1 MNSAYIAIVLIG
13 LLSAVVSGN
22 NISAAVGTII
32 GSRIVSR
39 NFGLILGAGGFS
51 IGLIAEGRFLSNSLF
66 LIMPEKSSL
75 ILIVLGVSIVMFA
88 IATVARIPLSLIMAI
103 VGTSIGVGIKTG
115 YNYNTPYIILIIT
128 IWIIAPML
136 AIVSSY
142 FLNLNLNRIRIN
154 NIWLKARFYKL
165 FLVIISFITA
175 FALGANTFGLLA
187 SLGGSS
193 VLVIAV
199 MVIAIFAG
207 AAFMSGGVIRRVSQD
222 MYGMRYQNATVSL
235 LVSSLLVEGATL
247 FSLPLPSTQTLTS
260 SVFGTGL
267 SYKTKAM
274 HLKPFLIVVAMWI
287 ISPVLGI
294 VLGYAIA

>member
-128 IWIIAPML
+128 IWR
-136 AIVSSY
+136 SGY
-142 FLNLNLNRIRIN
+142 EC
-154 NIWLKARFYKL
+154 
-165 FLVIISFITA
+165 
-175 FALGANTFGLLA
+175 A
-187 SLGGSS
+187 SWKE
-193 VLVIAV
+193 
-199 MVIAIFAG
+199 
-207 AAFMSGGVIRRVSQD
+207 RW
-222 MYGMRYQNATVSL
+222 
-235 LVSSLLVEGATL
+235 
-247 FSLPLPSTQTLTS
+247 
-260 SVFGTGL
+260 
-267 SYKTKAM
+267 
-274 HLKPFLIVVAMWI
+274 H
-287 ISPVLGI
+287 
-294 VLGYAIA
+294 